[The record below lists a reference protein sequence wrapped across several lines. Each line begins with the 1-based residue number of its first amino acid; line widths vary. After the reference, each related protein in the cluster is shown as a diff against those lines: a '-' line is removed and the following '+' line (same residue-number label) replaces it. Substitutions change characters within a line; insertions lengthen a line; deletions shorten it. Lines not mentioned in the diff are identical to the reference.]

1 MTTAFIASTQPPN
14 PKMPTD
20 TEPANAALPTL
31 DPQAQELA
39 RLKALVA
46 TQAEEIL
53 YVKKQAGMRCGAS
66 RAQTTKFEALSGDYA
81 KLLEANAE
89 LLEANTEP
97 ATAARHR
104 IEALS
109 RDHAKLQEKHA
120 ELGAKYT
127 GTLEQLAEA
136 RQRELDFNSSVRR
149 GFQAALTQMLRD
161 NDLQPGRGWRV
172 LKSESRGLV
181 LANARLCH
189 RNDGVPHHQRQ

>member
-66 RAQTTKFEALSGDYA
+66 RAKFEALSGDYA
-81 KLLEANAE
+81 KLLAGVH
-89 LLEANTEP
+89 L
-97 ATAARHR
+97 
-104 IEALS
+104 ALHLGS
-109 RDHAKLQEKHA
+109 R
-120 ELGAKYT
+120 
-127 GTLEQLAEA
+127 
-136 RQRELDFNSSVRR
+136 
-149 GFQAALTQMLRD
+149 
-161 NDLQPGRGWRV
+161 
-172 LKSESRGLV
+172 
-181 LANARLCH
+181 
-189 RNDGVPHHQRQ
+189 

>member
-53 YVKKQAGMRCGAS
+53 YVKKQAAMRCGAS

-81 KLLEANAE
+81 KLLEAKV
-89 LLEANTEP
+89 LGCTHPP
-97 ATAARHR
+97 A
-104 IEALS
+104 
-109 RDHAKLQEKHA
+109 
-120 ELGAKYT
+120 
-127 GTLEQLAEA
+127 
-136 RQRELDFNSSVRR
+136 V
-149 GFQAALTQMLRD
+149 
-161 NDLQPGRGWRV
+161 
-172 LKSESRGLV
+172 
-181 LANARLCH
+181 
-189 RNDGVPHHQRQ
+189 